1 MHDFPGDAYLLYEQD
16 RWQLDRIIRQA
27 KMLRARYLQDNFWP
41 ACGTTG
47 GVLLFFA
54 AAVMVPP

>member
-1 MHDFPGDAYLLYEQD
+1 MRDFPGDTYFLYELD
-16 RWQLDRIIRQA
+16 RWQLDRIIRRA